1 MNDNINLKPTEKM
14 GYINFWCQKVIP
26 LVFDDS
32 LSYYEAICK
41 FMQKLNEKYQE
52 IVKEIIKGFAILQKH
67 SNTLSIIVLSFFL
80 SSFKHFNTVAFH

>member
-1 MNDNINLKPTEKM
+1 MNNNINLKPTEKM

-41 FMQKLNEKYQE
+41 FMQNVIGRENKNKSDLK
-52 IVKEIIKGFAILQKH
+52 QKRYERCYEATIPCE
-67 SNTLSIIVLSFFL
+67 NIDMRL
-80 SSFKHFNTVAFH
+80 